1 MSGPLIVMCIIGT
14 TLIIVSFFV
23 SEKLSQKEKNFN
35 IDLLTVNE
43 DYTFSERELSIIK
56 RKIED
61 VIARQAKDI
70 LYETN
75 ESLSN
80 MSNEK
85 MMALGDYAVSVC
97 DQIEKNHKEV
107 MFLYSMLDDK
117 QKEIMKT
124 VHTVAEADE
133 KAKNSADYLEELI
146 NKQTEKIKHLTIIED
161 AKITMEEPLNK
172 EEEPEIE
179 KALTEEA
186 VEIPTDSPSLEE
198 DTEETTSSE
207 SGINQKI
214 LEMYQKGESII
225 GIAKQLG
232 LGVGEVKLIVD
243 LYQGE

>member
-1 MSGPLIVMCIIGT
+1 
-14 TLIIVSFFV
+14 
-23 SEKLSQKEKNFN
+23 
-35 IDLLTVNE
+35 
-43 DYTFSERELSIIK
+43 
-56 RKIED
+56 
-61 VIARQAKDI
+61 
-70 LYETN
+70 
-75 ESLSN
+75 
-80 MSNEK
+80 
-85 MMALGDYAVSVC
+85 
-97 DQIEKNHKEV
+97 
-107 MFLYSMLDDK
+107 
-117 QKEIMKT
+117 
-124 VHTVAEADE
+124 
-133 KAKNSADYLEELI
+133 
-146 NKQTEKIKHLTIIED
+146 
-161 AKITMEEPLNK
+161 MEEPLNK